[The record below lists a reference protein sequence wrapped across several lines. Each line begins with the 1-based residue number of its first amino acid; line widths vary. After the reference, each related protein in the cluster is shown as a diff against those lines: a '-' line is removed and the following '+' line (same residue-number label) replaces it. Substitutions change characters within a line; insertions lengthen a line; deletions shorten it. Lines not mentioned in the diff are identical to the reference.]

1 MLTHTSRHP
10 HIRRPWL
17 GVSSPSGGGVAG
29 TAGPYF
35 DYSNNPLDSPIQSVA
50 EFTPEAEKLLMELA
64 MFFRSRRVDVGDA
77 FSDFD
82 LPGRFCK
89 RVRRVTRFQFQ
100 EVLYFISKGLSGLKE
115 DHVLL
120 LSDIFDDGSGLIRYR
135 EFVKAVDVRLEE
147 PGSAGFVP
155 HAASSTP
162 VKNATLA
169 TSWTRS
175 SSPRRSPS
183 SPPRSPSR
191 GDFLNSFSASCT
203 SSLENNNVGERYF
216 GGGGGGGGEG
226 RGSPSR
232 NGFFESLSRSSIS
245 PAFQPLTEEFATRE
259 AKLLGVQPM
268 GPEACQ
274 LPKKI
279 SVHQRLRVDDILA
292 RVRQTLKIYNVVLVD
307 HLRISDKHREGA
319 ITATHFRRQMDQ
331 LRVFKITEEEYA
343 MLEKHYQIKVNHD
356 WRFHYKKF
364 CLDLQPTGPDI
375 EEHLKKLPRDKV
387 EIPTCQIAHKLSC
400 QITMS

>member
-10 HIRRPWL
+10 HICRPWL

-64 MFFRSRRVDVGDA
+64 MFFSSRRVDVGDA

-147 PGSAGFVP
+147 AGSAGLVP

-183 SPPRSPSR
+183 R
-191 GDFLNSFSASCT
+191 GDSQSSFSASC
-203 SSLENNNVGERYF
+203 SSLLENINGGERYL
-216 GGGGGGGGEG
+216 GGGGV
-226 RGSPSR
+226 RNWRCSPSR
-232 NGFFESLSRSSIS
+232 SGFFESPSRSSIS

-343 MLEKHYQIKVNHD
+343 MLEKHYQVKVNHD